1 MRPGARRVASTSF
14 AGDLETVAFRNPDD
28 GSKVLIVVNTTAQ
41 ERTFAVRWSG
51 QSFRYVVPAG
61 AVVTF
66 FWS

>member
-1 MRPGARRVASTSF
+1 VRPGARRIASTSF
-14 AGDLETVAFRNPDD
+14 PGDLETVAFRNPDD
-28 GSKVLIVVNTTAQ
+28 GSKALIVVNGAAQ

-51 QSFRYVVPAG
+51 QSFAYVLAAG